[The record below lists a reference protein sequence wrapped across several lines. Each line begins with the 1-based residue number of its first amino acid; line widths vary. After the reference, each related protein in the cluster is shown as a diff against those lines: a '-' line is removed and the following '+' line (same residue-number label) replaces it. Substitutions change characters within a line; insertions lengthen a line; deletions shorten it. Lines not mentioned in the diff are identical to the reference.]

1 MADAVVKIRI
11 DSQEYDAKLKRASQA
26 LSSYFDTV
34 RQGGGTLTQLDEGVM
49 DAVKALGQ
57 MGTVAT
63 NTRTGMREMSQ
74 AITDLTLQYR
84 SLTDEEKASPLG
96 VEMSKSLQ
104 TLTERAGQMKDAMG
118 DVEASISNAAS
129 DTRAFDQLAGGANM
143 LMSSFQTLQ
152 GATKLLG
159 VDMGDNVE
167 VIAKLQAAM
176 AVTSGLTQIQTALQ
190 KQSAVMQ
197 GVQTVQTMAL
207 AAANAVAAKSIAG
220 ATVAQAAFNAVANA
234 NPYVLLATALIAVGT
249 ALVAFAGSSS
259 KAKEEAE
266 ELALA
271 EEEAAKKAEDARQ
284 SFVNAAAESMNTA
297 SRISALQQAYQKANS
312 EIEKTQILK
321 QAQTE
326 FKKLGLECNSL
337 NQAQDL
343 LVKNG
348 GKVIEMIRLQG
359 EAAASSAARLEIF
372 KQKFAQ
378 YMETT
383 GDSTYSYY
391 LANASKEVQD
401 LDRIIIAQQG
411 RISQIKGSL
420 GGGGRGG
427 GRSGGGGGN
436 TPTADTNFAADSIM
450 AQEKL
455 VNALTDKWKRASGEL
470 RDGYLRELEAAK
482 KLLDQMTN
490 TKPIEGGDKGEVTI
504 KGDKMLSIRKQFI
517 DAGTSSGGL
526 DTFISELKNQLATA
540 DLGSELY
547 ANLTAKIADATLMQQ
562 LLEGA
567 INGGIENADLSTAAT
582 FLKSKLLEG
591 DISDAEWA
599 AFVEQINGKIADSD
613 LKLSFKNGS
622 IGEAEQPQSEEN
634 NLKNMDKLFNGL
646 SSVANGLQQM
656 GVKLPEGVK
665 NVMGVVQGLMTT
677 INAVNSIISLF
688 STSTATAQVA
698 ATTGNTIALGALTAA
713 VAANTTALGINSAF
727 SLIPF
732 KGGGIVPHAASG
744 YMVPGNDYSD
754 RTPVLVSSGE
764 LILNRAQQ
772 GNLAEQLSG
781 GGDSLGGVP
790 YVMGEQIF
798 LGLQSFLQRSGR
810 GELIT
815 SKR

>member
-74 AITDLTLQYR
+74 AITDLTIQYR

-266 ELALA
+266 ELARA

-297 SRISALQQAYQKANS
+297 SRISSLQQAYQKANS

-420 GGGGRGG
+420 GGGGRSG

-490 TKPIEGGDKGEVTI
+490 TKPIDGGDKGEVTI

-517 DAGTSSGGL
+517 DAGTSLGGL
-526 DTFISELKNQLATA
+526 DTYISELKNQLATA

-547 ANLTAKIADATLMQQ
+547 ANLTSKIADATLMQQ

-567 INGGIENADLSTAAT
+567 INGGISNADLSTAAT

-622 IGEAEQPQSEEN
+622 IGEAEQPTSEEN

-656 GVKLPEGVK
+656 GVKLPDSVK
-665 NVMGVVQGLMTT
+665 SAIGVVQGLMTT
-677 INAVNSIISLF
+677 INAVSSIISLF

-713 VAANTTALGINSAF
+713 VAANTTALGVNSAF

-781 GGDSLGGVP
+781 GGIGNMQLEARVSAEDL
-790 YVMGEQIF
+790 IF
-798 LGLQSFLQRSGR
+798 VLNNNGLRR
-810 GELIT
+810 GYGKFIHD
-815 SKR
+815 